1 MPRSRQTHQPTPH
14 ALHPRQLR
22 YSLPNWTPRP
32 AFSTLCRLPAGTDHA
47 AQPSHHHEQRATRR
61 PAGRHS
67 PTKPMLST
75 ASIDANQAANAS
87 GLGAGSMPAAPR
99 PAVLRRPA
107 PAPPS
112 PPSRWRARAC
122 RGRQKHGFQQVSSC
136 LARAGLRAKNYRH
149 AHR

>member
-61 PAGRHS
+61 PARRHS

-75 ASIDANQAANAS
+75 ASIDANQAANAP

-99 PAVLRRPA
+99 PAVLRRPTLV
-107 PAPPS
+107 PPS
-112 PPSRWRARAC
+112 PPSRPRKRRENPPSRAGRRRRLRPPASQRR
-122 RGRQKHGFQQVSSC
+122 RGRC
-136 LARAGLRAKNYRH
+136 RPLC
-149 AHR
+149 